1 MSEVARTLLRS
12 LTYAKRNEIDVI
24 NVSGIIDNGIWGPQ
38 TLRALENKKNLNAL
52 SITNLSEQE
61 INCIHT
67 MYPRPDLTI
76 RLIEDNLTSFLD
88 VKIII
93 DYIPITNYDRHKK
106 QIHELCITTSSI
118 YFMLD
123 RLQTV

>member
-12 LTYAKRNEIDVI
+12 LTYTKRNEIDII

-61 INCIHT
+61 INSIHT

-106 QIHELCITTSSI
+106 QIHELCITTCSI